1 MELISGW
8 WEKNNCPRIDVV
20 MPVSKAVSWGRRGEG
35 VWGKLLAEETIDY
48 NKSDSKGSLTSQSL
62 SSLNAN
68 N

>member
-8 WEKNNCPRIDVV
+8 WEKNNCPGIDV
-20 MPVSKAVSWGRRGEG
+20 VSWGRRGEG
-35 VWGKLLAEETIDY
+35 VWGKLLAEETTDY
-48 NKSDSKGSLTSQSL
+48 NKSDSKGNLTSQSL